1 MDERVAV
8 ARSNG
13 NVEIWNVS
21 SGWHMERQIPGG
33 EELSVETLVSVCGGP
48 DTQWPSLVVGGRSGS
63 LWRMVE
69 S

>member
-33 EELSVETLVSVCGGP
+33 EELSVETLVSVA
-48 DTQWPSLVVGGRSGS
+48 TRSLPQTCRIVFAPQNTCCAYPPP
-63 LWRMVE
+63 
-69 S
+69 